1 MTLYDCIGLIC
12 INIVVFIVVVGFI
25 YVKCNIKDE
34 EKKRKEF
41 ENSIIPGTTLICHYS
56 FDNPFLE
63 PETCRLKIL
72 DVKDGWVKYEEEN
85 SENIDYIKISSL
97 YMSEFE
103 IENIGENY

>member
-1 MTLYDCIGLIC
+1 MLFDYVALVCIISFVFTL
-12 INIVVFIVVVGFI
+12 VFGFI
-25 YVKCNIKDE
+25 YVKRNIKEE

-41 ENSIIPGTTLICHYS
+41 ENSIKPGTIFICHYS

-85 SENIDYIKISSL
+85 SGNIDYMRISSL
-97 YMSEFE
+97 YISEFE
-103 IENIGENY
+103 IENIGENH

>member
-1 MTLYDCIGLIC
+1 MTLFDYVALVCFI
-12 INIVVFIVVVGFI
+12 IVVFTVIFGFI
-25 YVKCNIKDE
+25 YVKRNIKDE

-41 ENSIIPGTTLICHYS
+41 EDSIKPGTTFICHYS

-85 SENIDYIKISSL
+85 SGNIDYMRISSL
-97 YMSEFE
+97 YISEFE
-103 IENIGENY
+103 IEKIGEDH